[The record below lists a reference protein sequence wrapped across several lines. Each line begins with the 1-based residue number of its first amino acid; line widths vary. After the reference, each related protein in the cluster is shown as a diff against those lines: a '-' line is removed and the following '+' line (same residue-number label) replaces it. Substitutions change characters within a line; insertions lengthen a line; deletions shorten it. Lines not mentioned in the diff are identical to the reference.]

1 MPEEQLD
8 PEERALLEKHR
19 ADKKK
24 QAESDHEVWIRK
36 DDGSE
41 AAVPYSKARTW
52 LQKTFGIDLDDEPK
66 QGQPDPA
73 PGQPQGGQGDE
84 GVRRFGGRRVS

>member
-1 MPEEQLD
+1 MADELD
-8 PEERALLEKHR
+8 AEERALLDKHR

-24 QAESDHEVWIRK
+24 QAESDHEVWIRQ
-36 DDGSE
+36 GENE
-41 AAVPYSKARTW
+41 AAVPYSKARNW

-66 QGQPDPA
+66 QEQPGADPGRPESGQS
-73 PGQPQGGQGDE
+73 DE